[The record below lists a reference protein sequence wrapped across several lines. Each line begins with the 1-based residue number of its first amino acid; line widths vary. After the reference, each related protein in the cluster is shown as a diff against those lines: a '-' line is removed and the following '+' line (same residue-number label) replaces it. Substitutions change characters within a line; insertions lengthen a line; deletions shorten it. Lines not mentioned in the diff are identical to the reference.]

1 MFMVRAFQVLK
12 TRQSLDTH
20 NPTDSKHGRTAYMG
34 FYKRLTIVLGL
45 LCMLPIA
52 TLAQTEGTPQNSPP
66 PLGKLIGVGGY
77 RVHRYCSGTGS
88 PTFVILGAE
97 FSFTLGLVQPQL
109 PRSPHIHPYH

>member
-20 NPTDSKHGRTAYMG
+20 NPTDSKHGRAAYMV

-52 TLAQTEGTPQNSPP
+52 PLAQTEGTPQNSPP
-66 PLGKLIGVGGY
+66 PLGKLIDVGGY
-77 RVHRYCSGTGS
+77 RVHLYCTGTGRR
-88 PTFVILGAE
+88 TVVIVDAAL
-97 FSFTLGLVQPQL
+97 S
-109 PRSPHIHPYH
+109 